1 MPAKMRQTGVY
12 RNGDEHMIAIIMA
25 VYNGETYLNEQ
36 IDSLLSNTEKDF
48 VLHIFDDGSTDR
60 SAAVIQSYTD
70 KYPSKIFY
78 HRNVTNQGVI
88 HNFLNGCLQVDADY
102 YMFCDQDD
110 VWLPEKIAH
119 SVEAVKL
126 AEAQSPNVPIALFG
140 DARVVDDSLQQLH
153 PSFQQ
158 MSGYHTDALDVAHLL
173 MENKLIGCTMLFNR
187 ALRDKLTD
195 TVPDG
200 LRMHDWWIALIA
212 SAFGRII
219 YLDETLLLY
228 RQHTGNVVG
237 GSSRSHYITNRVKH
251 LTAQRQVLYDTCKQA
266 EVFLTIYNDQLT
278 ETQKRLVS
286 LFAGLP
292 SANWFTRRYLILRY
306 HFLKS
311 GLLRNLGVLL
321 II

>member
-1 MPAKMRQTGVY
+1 MSGFRK
-12 RNGDEHMIAIIMA
+12 
-25 VYNGETYLNEQ
+25 
-36 IDSLLSNTEKDF
+36 
-48 VLHIFDDGSTDR
+48 
-60 SAAVIQSYTD
+60 
-70 KYPSKIFY
+70 
-78 HRNVTNQGVI
+78 
-88 HNFLNGCLQVDADY
+88 
-102 YMFCDQDD
+102 
-110 VWLPEKIAH
+110 KIAH
-119 SVEAVKL
+119 SVEAVKR

-187 ALRDKLTD
+187 TLRDKLTD

-219 YLDETLLLY
+219 YLDEPLLLY

-311 GLLRNLGVLL
+311 GLLRNLGVML

>member
-1 MPAKMRQTGVY
+1 
-12 RNGDEHMIAIIMA
+12 
-25 VYNGETYLNEQ
+25 
-36 IDSLLSNTEKDF
+36 
-48 VLHIFDDGSTDR
+48 
-60 SAAVIQSYTD
+60 
-70 KYPSKIFY
+70 
-78 HRNVTNQGVI
+78 
-88 HNFLNGCLQVDADY
+88 
-102 YMFCDQDD
+102 
-110 VWLPEKIAH
+110 
-119 SVEAVKL
+119 
-126 AEAQSPNVPIALFG
+126 
-140 DARVVDDSLQQLH
+140 
-153 PSFQQ
+153 

-219 YLDETLLLY
+219 YLDEPLLLY

-286 LFAGLP
+286 LFADLP

>member
-1 MPAKMRQTGVY
+1 
-12 RNGDEHMIAIIMA
+12 
-25 VYNGETYLNEQ
+25 
-36 IDSLLSNTEKDF
+36 
-48 VLHIFDDGSTDR
+48 
-60 SAAVIQSYTD
+60 
-70 KYPSKIFY
+70 
-78 HRNVTNQGVI
+78 
-88 HNFLNGCLQVDADY
+88 
-102 YMFCDQDD
+102 
-110 VWLPEKIAH
+110 
-119 SVEAVKL
+119 
-126 AEAQSPNVPIALFG
+126 
-140 DARVVDDSLQQLH
+140 
-153 PSFQQ
+153 
-158 MSGYHTDALDVAHLL
+158 
-173 MENKLIGCTMLFNR
+173 MLFNR
-187 ALRDKLTD
+187 TLRDKLTD

-219 YLDETLLLY
+219 YLDEPLLLY

-278 ETQKRLVS
+278 EAQKRLVS

-311 GLLRNLGVLL
+311 GLLRNLGVML